1 MRSRTLTSRGLIA
14 LSLAVTGAA
23 LAEPPGESAS
33 PAPAASSPATA
44 ALDADEIFRRM
55 DAALTSAE
63 DQFFEYD
70 FIVRKPGEAERRMLF
85 QVTIKGDQKR
95 LLHFLAPGDVKG
107 MKFLILGLSQMYVYL
122 PAYRKVRRVASNV
135 RDQGFMGSAH
145 SQDDMSIVTFSPYLK
160 PRLLSE
166 DAAAW
171 TVEGTLREGLSFPY
185 AKVVLTI
192 DKKMY
197 QPLKLLYF
205 NDRGQHVKTEERVDW
220 VCKDGNICAP
230 GSMTLVDHRRN
241 DVATIL
247 RPRKWKYNQG
257 VSDRFFTVRNL
268 QRRR

>member
-1 MRSRTLTSRGLIA
+1 MHPSRQACPSLLILVPGLLLVA
-14 LSLAVTGAA
+14 SSAA
-23 LAEPPGESAS
+23 LAGPSG
-33 PAPAASSPATA
+33 
-44 ALDADEIFRRM
+44 DEIIAEMDRRM
-55 DAALTSAE
+55 TLAD
-63 DQFFEYD
+63 DQFFEYEM
-70 FIVRKPGEAERRMLF
+70 VTEVPGEGKRSVLLTA
-85 QVTIKGDQKR
+85 QIKGDSWRR
-95 LLHFLAPGDVKG
+95 LEFLSPGDVKG
-107 MKFLILGLSQMYVYL
+107 MRVLILSLEKMYVYL
-122 PAYRKVRRVASNV
+122 PAYRKIRRVASHV